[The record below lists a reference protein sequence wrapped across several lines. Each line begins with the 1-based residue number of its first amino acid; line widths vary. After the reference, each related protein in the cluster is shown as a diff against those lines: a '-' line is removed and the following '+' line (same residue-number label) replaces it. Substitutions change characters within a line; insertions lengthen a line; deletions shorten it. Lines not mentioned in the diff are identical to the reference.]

1 MKNAP
6 NRIHFI
12 AIGGSVMHSLA
23 LALHQAGYLVSGS
36 DDHIHEPAYS
46 RLSKAGILPAETGWS
61 PDRIHEGLDCV
72 ILGMHAK
79 KDNPELVAANRLNI
93 PVLSF
98 PEFLGSILN
107 EKKQVVV
114 AGSHGKT
121 TITSMIMHILK
132 GNDWIFDHI
141 VGAQVPGFSNPVQ
154 VETEGNLAVLEGD
167 EYPASS
173 LERRPKFLFYD
184 PAILVLSGIS
194 WDHINVFPSFQ
205 SYLKAFETLLKQ
217 LSDKTPVIYDAED
230 PYLPAMLDDFDNL
243 NLIPYYQPS
252 WTMKNHQLI
261 LQYNRAFYTM
271 PFSGTHNLK
280 NLASACLVAEWLGI
294 PYESSL
300 NVMQG
305 FEGAEK
311 RLQKLFSYD
320 RLTVFRDFA
329 HAPSKVKATISG
341 IKDQYPDFKLIAVL
355 ELHTFSSL
363 NRNFLQ
369 HYEDTLSSA
378 DEALIYINPMAMAE
392 KGSEGITAGEV
403 KSAFGVYNKALE
415 VCFNAESLQQSFLS
429 KNFDK
434 ASVILMSSGTFSNTD
449 LANLLQSQLE
459 G

>member
-1 MKNAP
+1 MKNAL

-46 RLSKAGILPAETGWS
+46 RLSNAGILPAESGWS
-61 PDRIHEGLDCV
+61 PDRIHEELDGV

-79 KDNPELVAANRLNI
+79 SDNPELAAAKRLNI
-93 PVLSF
+93 PVYSF
-98 PEFLGSILN
+98 PGFLGNILN
-107 EKKQVVV
+107 EKQQVVV

-132 GNDWIFDHI
+132 SNDWIFDHV

-167 EYPASS
+167 EYPASC
-173 LERRPKFLFYD
+173 LERKPKFLFYN

-194 WDHINVFPSFQ
+194 WDHINVFPSFD
-205 SYLKAFETLLKQ
+205 SYLEAFETLLKQ
-217 LSDKTPVIYDAED
+217 LPDNTPVIYDAED
-230 PYLPAMLDDFDNL
+230 PYLPAMLKGFDYL
-243 NLIPYYQPS
+243 DLIPYYQPS
-252 WTMKNHQLI
+252 WTMNNHQLI
-261 LQYNRAFYTM
+261 VQNNGVSYPM
-271 PFSGTHNLK
+271 PFAGTHNLK
-280 NLASACLVAEWLGI
+280 NLASACLVAQRLGI
-294 PYESSL
+294 PYERSL
-300 NVMQG
+300 NVMQA

-311 RLQKLFSYD
+311 RLQKLFSND
-320 RLTVFRDFA
+320 QTTVFRDFA

-341 IKDQYPDFKLIAVL
+341 IKAQYPDFKLIAVL

-369 HYEDTLSSA
+369 HYKGTLSNA
-378 DEALIYINPMAMAE
+378 DEALVFINPDAMAE
-392 KGSEGITAGEV
+392 KGSDGITEEEV
-403 KSAFGVYNKALE
+403 ESAFGFNNGEFKI
-415 VCFNAESLQQSFLS
+415 CFNADSLQQSFLTRDF
-429 KNFDK
+429 NN
-434 ASVILMSSGTFSNTD
+434 ANVILMSSGTFSNTD
-449 LANLLQSQLE
+449 LASLLQAQLE